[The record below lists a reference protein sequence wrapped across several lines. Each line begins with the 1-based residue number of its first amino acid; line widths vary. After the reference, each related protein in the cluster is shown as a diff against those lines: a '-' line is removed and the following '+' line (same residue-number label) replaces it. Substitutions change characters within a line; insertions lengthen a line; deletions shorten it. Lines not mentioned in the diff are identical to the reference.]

1 RAGRPRPGDAPHQ
14 HQRARPRRTHQPGR
28 TRHDVPRVRARDD
41 GEQPPAG
48 SRLPDAAR
56 RVRRTDL
63 ARRGPR
69 RRQPAGGRRQAAGLP
84 RGVRARPRA
93 DPDRVRRHGSEG
105 RARGDRAA
113 RHRGGTRRAPRGR
126 RADGARRMSAA
137 LRVVAVNG
145 SPSEKSK
152 TVGLV
157 DVVLGTLEKAL
168 APHGVAVEARR
179 IDVYRLGPD
188 FTGAL
193 ERDRVAPAVEEVLRQ
208 AEQADLLVAATPV
221 FRGSY
226 TGLFKH
232 FFDLVD
238 QYALANK
245 PVLLAATGGGEHH
258 ALVLEHALRPLF
270 GFFQSLTVP
279 VAVFASS
286 GDFDGTT
293 LLTPR
298 VYGRVEMAVDDVA
311 GLLADRVRQTA

>member
-1 RAGRPRPGDAPHQ
+1 
-14 HQRARPRRTHQPGR
+14 
-28 TRHDVPRVRARDD
+28 
-41 GEQPPAG
+41 
-48 SRLPDAAR
+48 
-56 RVRRTDL
+56 
-63 ARRGPR
+63 
-69 RRQPAGGRRQAAGLP
+69 
-84 RGVRARPRA
+84 
-93 DPDRVRRHGSEG
+93 
-105 RARGDRAA
+105 
-113 RHRGGTRRAPRGR
+113 
-126 RADGARRMSAA
+126 MSAA